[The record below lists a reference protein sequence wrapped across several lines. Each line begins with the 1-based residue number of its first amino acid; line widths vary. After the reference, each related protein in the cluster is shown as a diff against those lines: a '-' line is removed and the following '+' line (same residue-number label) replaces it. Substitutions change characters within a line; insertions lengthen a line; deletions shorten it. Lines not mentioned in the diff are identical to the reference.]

1 MNFDVVIIGGGA
13 AGLMAGAQAGKR
25 GRRVVIID
33 HADKAGEKEMKSGLA
48 WA

>member
-25 GRRVVIID
+25 GRRVVIIVR
-33 HADKAGEKEMKSGLA
+33 EVSIIPL
-48 WA
+48 